1 MPGVPIGDIVA
12 LVEGDF
18 SGDRSQLIIG
28 VKPLSEAREGE
39 LTLLASSRMEPL
51 LAQTRAAAVLVPR
64 ELDAPGDTR
73 RLIRVD
79 DPHLALARVLQ
90 KWFAEIPRPPV
101 GVSPAAQIS
110 PSATIGTGARI
121 GAYVVIGDRAT
132 IGPDVTIFDGCHVGP
147 DCVVGEGSL
156 LYPNVTVYHRCLIGR
171 RCILHSGVVVGSD
184 GYGFA
189 TSGGVHHKI
198 PQVGIV
204 RIEDDVE
211 VGAGTTIDR
220 ATLGETVIGEGTK
233 IDNLVQIGHNVRI
246 GKHCLL
252 VAQVG
257 IAGSTEIGDHVVF
270 GGQSGAGG
278 HLKIASNVKVGSR
291 AAVMKSWEEE
301 VTLSGTPA
309 RPLQEHLRAEALIRR
324 LPQMQERIEKLE
336 QQLDNKRK

>member
-12 LVEGDF
+12 LVEGEF
-18 SGDRSQLIIG
+18 SGDRDQLIIG
-28 VKPLSEAREGE
+28 VKPLGEAGEGE

-64 ELDAPGDTR
+64 ELDAPDDAR
-73 RLIRVD
+73 RLIRVA

-101 GVSPAAQIS
+101 GVSALAQIS
-110 PSATIGTGARI
+110 PSASIGMGARI
-121 GAYVVIGDRAT
+121 GAYAVIGDRAT
-132 IGPDVTIFDGCHVGP
+132 IGPEVTIFDGCHVGP

-156 LYPNVTVYHRCLIGR
+156 LYPNVTVYHGCLIGR

-324 LPQMQERIEKLE
+324 LPKMQERIEKLE
-336 QQLDNKRK
+336 QQLDSKRK

>member
-1 MPGVPIGDIVA
+1 
-12 LVEGDF
+12 
-18 SGDRSQLIIG
+18 
-28 VKPLSEAREGE
+28 
-39 LTLLASSRMEPL
+39 
-51 LAQTRAAAVLVPR
+51 
-64 ELDAPGDTR
+64 
-73 RLIRVD
+73 
-79 DPHLALARVLQ
+79 
-90 KWFAEIPRPPV
+90 
-101 GVSPAAQIS
+101 
-110 PSATIGTGARI
+110 
-121 GAYVVIGDRAT
+121 
-132 IGPDVTIFDGCHVGP
+132 VTIFDGCHVGP

-156 LYPNVTVYHRCLIGR
+156 LYPNVTVYHGCLIGR

-189 TSGGVHHKI
+189 TSGGGHHKI

-324 LPQMQERIEKLE
+324 LPKMQERIEKLE
-336 QQLDNKRK
+336 QQLDSKRK